1 MMKGPGMKWQAFL
14 IPMIVIIQVI
24 LSRRFRL
31 NTPNNHNMFKE
42 T

>member
-1 MMKGPGMKWQAFL
+1 MMKGPSMKLQAFL